1 MNVTQI
7 FSGRVPLYD
16 INKDGAIVLA
26 IMNGQQLS
34 RPGGLE
40 DSVWKLIVSCC
51 QMEPE
56 KRPTASQVLE
66 TLRSIRPELDVNQS
80 TPPSDWD
87 EGFITHLRSLA
98 NYPDLSGA
106 NVWE

>member
-1 MNVTQI
+1 MNITQI
-7 FSGRVPLYD
+7 FSGHVPFHN
-16 INKDGAIVLA
+16 INKDMGVILA
-26 IMNGQQLS
+26 IAAGQQLS

-40 DSVWKLIVSCC
+40 DSVWELIVFCY

-66 TLRSIRPELDVNQS
+66 TLRSIRPELGVNQN

-87 EGFITHLRSLA
+87 DGFITHLRSLA
-98 NYPDLSGA
+98 EYPDLTGD